1 MKAILKNKYIK
12 GTIFVLAG
20 LILGWILFHN
30 SNKENTAKTE
40 VKNAVVWTCSMDP
53 QVRKDKP
60 GKCPIC
66 GMDLIPL
73 EQLTSKVNPDAV
85 QLDEG
90 SVELANVQT
99 SIISKQ
105 KPVKEIRLY
114 GKVQADER
122 LVQTLTAH
130 VPGRIE
136 QLYISFTGDRVRT
149 DQMIALIYSPELNTA
164 QQELLE
170 ALKYK
175 DSNPLMVNAAKEK
188 LKQWKLSETQI
199 SDIETSRKVKENFE
213 VCSTVNGTVIN
224 KRVNVGDHVSIGQA
238 MFEVVDLSHIWVMFD
253 AYESDLQ
260 WVKTGSQIGFSV
272 QSIPDKEYSGTIS
285 FIDPVINPQTRV
297 AKVRVEVSNTDGL
310 LKPEMFATGSLRT
323 VLSAENK
330 LVVPKSAVLWTGE
343 QSVVYVKDK
352 SAQKP
357 TYQRRTVK
365 LGTET
370 GNYFIVESGLDVGEE
385 VVTNGTFAVDAAA
398 QLSGKPS
405 MMNNQK

>member
-130 VPGRIE
+130 VPGRI
-136 QLYISFTGDRVRT
+136 
-149 DQMIALIYSPELNTA
+149 
-164 QQELLE
+164 
-170 ALKYK
+170 
-175 DSNPLMVNAAKEK
+175 
-188 LKQWKLSETQI
+188 
-199 SDIETSRKVKENFE
+199 
-213 VCSTVNGTVIN
+213 
-224 KRVNVGDHVSIGQA
+224 
-238 MFEVVDLSHIWVMFD
+238 
-253 AYESDLQ
+253 
-260 WVKTGSQIGFSV
+260 
-272 QSIPDKEYSGTIS
+272 
-285 FIDPVINPQTRV
+285 
-297 AKVRVEVSNTDGL
+297 
-310 LKPEMFATGSLRT
+310 
-323 VLSAENK
+323 
-330 LVVPKSAVLWTGE
+330 
-343 QSVVYVKDK
+343 
-352 SAQKP
+352 
-357 TYQRRTVK
+357 
-365 LGTET
+365 
-370 GNYFIVESGLDVGEE
+370 
-385 VVTNGTFAVDAAA
+385 
-398 QLSGKPS
+398 
-405 MMNNQK
+405 